1 VGSYPTVSP
10 LPDAQGVLILE
21 SEESGGLL
29 SVALSVGLPRP
40 AVSWHPA
47 LWSPDFP
54 QALGSARDLVQMA
67 NQSQCALGTPLGVL
81 SVPEVQQMVTQ
92 SLGSGAR
99 EST

>member
-54 QALGSARDLVQMA
+54 QALGSARDRAPRDGGKQKERK
-67 NQSQCALGTPLGVL
+67 GK
-81 SVPEVQQMVTQ
+81 EE
-92 SLGSGAR
+92 R
-99 EST
+99 ESENG

>member
-54 QALGSARDLVQMA
+54 QALGSARDRAPHPTSSNLPPIVQR
-67 NQSQCALGTPLGVL
+67 LERYP
-81 SVPEVQQMVTQ
+81 
-92 SLGSGAR
+92 
-99 EST
+99 